1 LVQILQPGDYTV
13 LPPPSPVTT
22 IVTKVVFAGL
32 QTGSFQTLW
41 GVGRSKPISNPPT
54 HGTVT
59 QTVGNPLATY
69 DFHPVALAGESDNL
83 YCLRRLIT
91 QVDSSLLANAK
102 NFSNSAW
109 IQIDNPSNCQAFEFD
124 LPTPLNVGTMGIQ
137 LLPGRLGWSVRAFDY
152 TVSSWRPLN
161 GTNFDPSLLVKGAV
175 FGGEY
180 TCDGKT
186 VEHTAVLINGTR
198 IPVTYSQSCGATLA
212 PRFNAAFQLDATGD
226 AKAYKVSLNN
236 FTVTLQ

>member
-1 LVQILQPGDYTV
+1 MSTILQPGDYTV
-13 LPPPSPVTT
+13 PVPEPVLP
-22 IVTKVVFAGL
+22 KVVFAGL

-41 GVGRSKPISNPPT
+41 GVGRTKPVSNPAV

-59 QTVGNPLATY
+59 QTPGTPATFQFNPANLPN
-69 DFHPVALAGESDNL
+69 DNDNL
-83 YCLRRLIT
+83 YCMRQLVS
-91 QVDSSLLANAK
+91 QVDPTFLANATK
-102 NFSNSAW
+102 FSNSCW
-109 IQIDNPSNCQAFEFD
+109 IQIDNPANCQAFEFD

-137 LLPGRLGWSVRAFDY
+137 LLPGKPNWIIRAFDY
-152 TVSSWRPLN
+152 TIKSWRPLA
-161 GTNFDPSLLVKGAV
+161 GTSFDPALLTKGAV

-186 VEHTAVLINGTR
+186 IEHTSVLINGVF
-198 IPVTYSQSCGATLA
+198 IPITYSQSCGAALK

-226 AKAYKVSLNN
+226 GKAYKVSLNN